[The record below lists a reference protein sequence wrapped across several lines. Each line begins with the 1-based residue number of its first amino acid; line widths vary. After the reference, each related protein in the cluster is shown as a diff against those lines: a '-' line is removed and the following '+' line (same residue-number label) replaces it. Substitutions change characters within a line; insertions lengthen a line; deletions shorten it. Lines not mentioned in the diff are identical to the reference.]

1 MYDNILVP
9 LALATEDDSIR
20 PIEAVRK
27 LATPDAKVTFIH
39 VVEDIPPTVAGYLPG
54 DYIAEIHRDRL
65 AELARR
71 VGEVTG
77 AKVEVVEGNAATR
90 ILDRAEKL
98 EIDCIVIASHRPGL
112 RDWFLGSTAARVV
125 RHAQCSV
132 LVLR

>member
-65 AELARR
+65 GELARR

>member
-1 MYDNILVP
+1 MYDNLLVP
-9 LALATEDDSIR
+9 LALATEDDSVR
-20 PIEAVRK
+20 PLDAVKR
-27 LATPDAKVTFIH
+27 LARPGAKVTFIH

-71 VGEVTG
+71 VSGTEG

-98 EIDCIVIASHRPGL
+98 GIDCIVIASHRPGL

-125 RHAQCSV
+125 RHAPCSV

>member
-1 MYDNILVP
+1 MYDNILIP
-9 LALATEDDSIR
+9 LALATEDDSVR

-27 LATPDAKVTFIH
+27 LAGEGAKITFIH

-71 VGEVTG
+71 VAEVKG
-77 AKVEVVEGNAATR
+77 AKIEVVEGNAATR

-98 EIDCIVIASHRPGL
+98 GADLVVIASHRPGL

-125 RHAQCSV
+125 RHAKCAV

>member
-9 LALATEDDSIR
+9 LALATEDDSVR
-20 PIEAVRK
+20 PLEAVAK
-27 LATPDAKVTFIH
+27 LASPGAKITFIH

-54 DYIAEIHRDRL
+54 DYIATIHKDRL

-71 VGEVTG
+71 VGEVKG

-98 EIDCIVIASHRPGL
+98 GIDCVVIASHRPGL